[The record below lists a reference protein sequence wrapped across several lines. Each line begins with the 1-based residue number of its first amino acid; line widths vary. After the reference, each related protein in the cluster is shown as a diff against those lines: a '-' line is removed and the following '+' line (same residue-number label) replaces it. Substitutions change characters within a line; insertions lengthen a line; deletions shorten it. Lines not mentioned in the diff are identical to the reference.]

1 MDHKSNEFYKF
12 AFVDPSMMFKAI
24 FPVKEIIIII
34 INWSSGITSRILI
47 KVTVYT
53 TVLAV

>member
-1 MDHKSNEFYKF
+1 
-12 AFVDPSMMFKAI
+12 MMFKAI

-34 INWSSGITSRILI
+34 INWSNGITSMILI
-47 KVTVYT
+47 KVTIYT

>member
-1 MDHKSNEFYKF
+1 
-12 AFVDPSMMFKAI
+12 MFEAI
-24 FPVKEIIIII
+24 FPVKKKIKKIIII
-34 INWSSGITSRILI
+34 INWSNGITSMISI